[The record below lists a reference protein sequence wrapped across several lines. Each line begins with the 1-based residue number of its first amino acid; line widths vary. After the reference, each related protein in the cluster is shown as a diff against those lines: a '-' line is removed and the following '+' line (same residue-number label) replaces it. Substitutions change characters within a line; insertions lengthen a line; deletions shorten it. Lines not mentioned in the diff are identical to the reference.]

1 MNHRALA
8 LSVAALTAIVAFAVP
23 TFRVLAAEEMS
34 IEKMIATAK
43 TASDHEAIANY
54 YKQQAT
60 DARSKVAMH
69 QKMAEQYSM
78 SGIGNQAT
86 KTHFHQHCEALIRS
100 YQTEANEYDALA
112 KAHQDMAAKGGSSN
126 SGLPGRPARGV

>member
-1 MNHRALA
+1 MNHRTLA
-8 LSVAALTAIVAFAVP
+8 VSVVALTAMVAFAVP
-23 TFRVLAAEEMS
+23 TFRAGAADEAS

-60 DARSKVAMH
+60 EARSKADMH
-69 QKMAEQYSM
+69 KKMAEQYSM

-86 KTHFHQHCEALIRS
+86 KTHFHQHCETLVRS
-100 YQTEANEYDALA
+100 YQAQANEFDALA
-112 KAHQDMAAKGGSSN
+112 KAHQDMAAKTGK
-126 SGLPGRPARGV
+126 

>member
-1 MNHRALA
+1 MNKRALVVSVGA
-8 LSVAALTAIVAFAVP
+8 LMAIVAFAVP

-54 YKQQAT
+54 YKQQAAE
-60 DARSKVAMH
+60 ARSKADMH
-69 QKMAEQYSM
+69 KKMAEQYSM

-86 KTHFHQHCEALIRS
+86 KTHFHQHCETLVRS
-100 YQTEANEYDALA
+100 YQTQANEFDALA
-112 KAHQDMAAKGGSSN
+112 KAHQDMAAKAGK
-126 SGLPGRPARGV
+126 

>member
-1 MNHRALA
+1 MNKRALVVSVGA
-8 LSVAALTAIVAFAVP
+8 LMAIVAFAVP

-86 KTHFHQHCEALIRS
+86 KTHFHQHCETLIRS
-100 YQTEANEYDALA
+100 YQTQADEFDALA
-112 KAHQDMAAKGGSSN
+112 KAHQDMAAKAGK
-126 SGLPGRPARGV
+126 

>member
-1 MNHRALA
+1 MNLRALA
-8 LSVAALTAIVAFAVP
+8 LSVAALTTIILLAVP
-23 TFRVLAAEEMS
+23 TLRAVAAEEMS
-34 IEKMIATAK
+34 IDKMIATAK

-54 YKQQAT
+54 YKQQAAE
-60 DARSKVAMH
+60 ARSKADMH
-69 QKMAEQYSM
+69 KKMAEQYSM

>member
-1 MNHRALA
+1 MNHRTLA
-8 LSVAALTAIVAFAVP
+8 LSVAAMTAIVVVAVS
-23 TFRVLAAEEMS
+23 TFRALGADETS

-54 YKQQAT
+54 YKQQAA
-60 DARSKVAMH
+60 DGRAKADMRK
-69 QKMAEQYSM
+69 KMAEQYSM

-100 YQTEANEYDALA
+100 YQTQANEFDALA
-112 KAHQDMAAKGGSSN
+112 KAHQDMAAKAGK
-126 SGLPGRPARGV
+126 

>member
-8 LSVAALTAIVAFAVP
+8 LSVAALTTIILLAVP
-23 TFRVLAAEEMS
+23 TLRAVAAEEMS
-34 IEKMIATAK
+34 IDKMIATAK

-86 KTHFHQHCEALIRS
+86 KTHFHQHCEALVRS
-100 YQTEANEYDALA
+100 YQTQANEFDALA
-112 KAHQDMAAKGGSSN
+112 KAHRDMAAKAGK
-126 SGLPGRPARGV
+126 

>member
-8 LSVAALTAIVAFAVP
+8 LSVAALTVIVAFALP
-23 TFRVLAAEEMS
+23 TFRAVAAAETS
-34 IEKMIATAK
+34 IDKMIATAK

-54 YKQQAT
+54 YKQQAA
-60 DARSKVAMH
+60 DARSKADMH
-69 QKMAEQYSM
+69 KKMAEQYSM

-86 KTHFHQHCEALIRS
+86 KTHFHQHCEALVRS

-112 KAHQDMAAKGGSSN
+112 KAHQDMAAKAGK
-126 SGLPGRPARGV
+126 

>member
-1 MNHRALA
+1 MNHRTLA
-8 LSVAALTAIVAFAVP
+8 LSVAALTALVAFSVP
-23 TFRVLAAEEMS
+23 TFRAVGADETS

-54 YKQQAT
+54 YKQQAA
-60 DARSKVAMH
+60 DARSKADMH
-69 QKMAEQYSM
+69 KKMAEQYSM

-86 KTHFHQHCEALIRS
+86 KTHFHQHCEALVRS

-112 KAHQDMAAKGGSSN
+112 TAHQDMAAKAGK
-126 SGLPGRPARGV
+126 

>member
-8 LSVAALTAIVAFAVP
+8 LSVAALTTIILLAVP
-23 TFRVLAAEEMS
+23 TLRAVAAEEMS
-34 IEKMIATAK
+34 IDKMIATAK

-54 YKQQAT
+54 YKQQAAE
-60 DARSKVAMH
+60 ARSKADMH
-69 QKMAEQYSM
+69 KKMAEQYSM

-86 KTHFHQHCEALIRS
+86 KTHFHQHCETLIRS

-112 KAHQDMAAKGGSSN
+112 KAHQDMAAKAGK
-126 SGLPGRPARGV
+126 

>member
-1 MNHRALA
+1 MNHRALT
-8 LSVAALTAIVAFAVP
+8 LSVAALTTIIVLAVP
-23 TFRVLAAEEMS
+23 TSRAVAAEEMS

-54 YKQQAT
+54 YKQQAAE
-60 DARSKVAMH
+60 ARSKADMH
-69 QKMAEQYSM
+69 KKMAEQYSM

-86 KTHFHQHCEALIRS
+86 KTHFHQHCEALVRS

-112 KAHQDMAAKGGSSN
+112 KAHQDMAAKAGK
-126 SGLPGRPARGV
+126 